1 LVRIEAG
8 KDYYWTSPEMT
19 LNLGCPSNVLSF
31 GTDLST
37 SNTKEIYVKGTSTK
51 VYYWNLPTVNSNASW
66 CSVNKYASF

>member
-8 KDYYWTSPEMT
+8 PDYYWTSPEMT

-37 SNTKEIYVKGTSTK
+37 SNTKEIYVKGT
-51 VYYWNLPTVNSNASW
+51 
-66 CSVNKYASF
+66 